1 MEEYYNELKE
11 AFDFRNENAPA
22 IKEIEDKLSNNL
34 NRGFEIN
41 NEVFSMDKE
50 SVEYGILMKEKE
62 ILEKESDDLKV
73 KKEELETDFYKK
85 MASIKNKLESDIKA
99 KTESLEKNEKENI
112 SEAQT
117 RLETAK
123 KHLAELQDVSLKS
136 KAVEEEIEITQ
147 KSIENIQKRID
158 EINKNSI
165 AMLKEISALK
175 KLNEQ
180 ITYNKYDELE
190 ELVSKNAKS
199 KTKPEPQPEPEPEP
213 QPQPEP
219 EPEPEPKPEPE
230 PQPQPEPE
238 PEPEPQP
245 QSEPEPEP
253 EQQPEKEQ
261 PNLGKTYGEIDLDI
275 AREENKDIKRITCEV
290 GLGKYIV
297 ELNNGVTETVDA
309 SVLNKK
315 QVKDIFNI
323 YGIDKKANI
332 DPNIISIL
340 LKYDDRVKN
349 TTSNPKE
356 NVMEYVKKPNNKF
369 EVVYSDKLSNRH
381 GKIMLGKEPLED
393 TSVGYLSN
401 SEMKQDAPVR
411 PLKRRE
417 KRFLRKLALKQEEHE
432 NTYVIMDKRNIFKKA
447 WDGILSYMDIEPKFL
462 PEVTKGNQRLEEI
475 LTSRRN
481 DEISKEIN
489 SKITAG
495 MEERLTKYMKDED
508 VVKYEEKV
516 EERKRRNEFVSQYRN
531 VLQNPNLDA
540 RESVNKE
547 IEDKAKEGNKEKM
560 NDPYLKTKEMID
572 KKIEDEKASRN
583 DDDEVR

>member
-1 MEEYYNELKE
+1 M
-11 AFDFRNENAPA
+11 
-22 IKEIEDKLSNNL
+22 
-34 NRGFEIN
+34 
-41 NEVFSMDKE
+41 
-50 SVEYGILMKEKE
+50 
-62 ILEKESDDLKV
+62 
-73 KKEELETDFYKK
+73 KK
-85 MASIKNKLESDIKA
+85 MIVLVL
-99 KTESLEKNEKENI
+99 SL
-112 SEAQT
+112 A
-117 RLETAK
+117 L
-123 KHLAELQDVSLKS
+123 LL
-136 KAVEEEIEITQ
+136 
-147 KSIENIQKRID
+147 
-158 EINKNSI
+158 SI
-165 AMLKEISALK
+165 AASASAATI
-175 KLNEQ
+175 NFNYTVPCQ
-180 ITYNKYDELE
+180 
-190 ELVSKNAKS
+190 V
-199 KTKPEPQPEPEPEP
+199 
-213 QPQPEP
+213 
-219 EPEPEPKPEPE
+219 
-230 PQPQPEPE
+230 
-238 PEPEPQP
+238 
-245 QSEPEPEP
+245 
-253 EQQPEKEQ
+253 
-261 PNLGKTYGEIDLDI
+261 I
-275 AREENKDIKRITCEV
+275 ADDQLYRYHAD
-290 GLGKYIV
+290 KYIV

-356 NVMEYVKKPNNKF
+356 YVMEYVKKPNSKF

-417 KRFLRKLALKQEEHE
+417 KSFLRKLALKQEEHE
-432 NTYVIMDKRNIFKKA
+432 NTYVIMDKRNIFKKV

-462 PEVTKGNQRLEEI
+462 PEVTKDNQRLEEI

-481 DEISKEIN
+481 DEISKEVN
-489 SKITAG
+489 SKIAAG
-495 MEERLTKYMKDED
+495 MEEKLTKHMKDED

-531 VLQNPNLDA
+531 VLQNSNLDA

-560 NDPYLKTKEMID
+560 NDPYLKTKDMID
-572 KKIEDEKASRN
+572 KKLRDAKASR
-583 DDDEVR
+583 DDDDGAR